1 MVAVRFSTPCAGF
14 VFSTVNYHRI
24 TYMGKLRADPLVLK
38 MTLAKG
44 VETRVASVR
53 LLNDE
58 TRSVNTV
65 DIQGDSVA
73 RGPKL
78 LSIKNYVI
86 EIMT

>member
-1 MVAVRFSTPCAGF
+1 
-14 VFSTVNYHRI
+14 
-24 TYMGKLRADPLVLK
+24 MGKLRADPLVLK